1 MFNKQLTYVI
11 TFQVFSKLAW
21 QGKKDSE
28 GKEETGGASKASVA
42 LLPQACLARKNG
54 QRREGRDRRSE
65 QSERWVRL
73 YLEEISI

>member
-28 GKEETGGASKASVA
+28 GKEETGGASKASVGFDS
-42 LLPQACLARKNG
+42 P
-54 QRREGRDRRSE
+54 
-65 QSERWVRL
+65 
-73 YLEEISI
+73 